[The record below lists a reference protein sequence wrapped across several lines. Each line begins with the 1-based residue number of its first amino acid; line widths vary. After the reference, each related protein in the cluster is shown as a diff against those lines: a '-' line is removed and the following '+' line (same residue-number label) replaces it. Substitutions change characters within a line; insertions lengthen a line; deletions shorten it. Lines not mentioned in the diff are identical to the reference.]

1 MPIKPITTGKERKT
15 IDELQIGDYI
25 AASYT
30 TDDAKNPGMFSNIG
44 TVDDGQALFDAADA
58 TKNLTGK
65 VYLMKIAPGCLLCTT
80 MNTRGGNYLALN
92 KANLISGKKVTI
104 GGRDFLMRIPT
115 GHELVLAGGSLHG
128 MMSGND
134 RAQNFDTTLST
145 YELIQERIQSYNS
158 CGVFG
163 FGTFPATYTPSN
175 ITTFGSPNSAAPA
188 RFVLCYVDNDKS
200 VDLFH

>member
-30 TDDAKNPGMFSNIG
+30 TDDPKNPGTFSAIG
-44 TVDDGQALFDAADA
+44 TVDEGQAMFDAADA

-92 KANLISGKKVTI
+92 KVNVISGKKVNI

-128 MMSGND
+128 MLSGDN
-134 RAQNFDTTLST
+134 RAENFDTTTSN

-158 CGVFG
+158 CGAFG

-175 ITTFGSPNSAAPA
+175 ITTIGSPITAAPA

>member
-30 TDDAKNPGMFSNIG
+30 TDDAKNPGTFSAIG
-44 TVDDGQALFDAADA
+44 TVDEGQALFDAADA

-80 MNTRGGNYLALN
+80 MNTRGSNYAALD
-92 KANLISGKKVTI
+92 
-104 GGRDFLMRIPT
+104 RDFLMRIPT

-128 MMSGND
+128 MLSGDD
-134 RAQNFDTTLST
+134 RAQNFDTTIST
-145 YELIQERIQSYNS
+145 YELIQELFGGASSY
-158 CGVFG
+158 G
-163 FGTFPATYTPSN
+163 FSFNGYPAAYSSSN
-175 ITTFGSPNSAAPA
+175 IANNGSITNVTPA

>member
-30 TDDAKNPGMFSNIG
+30 TDDPKNPGTFSAIG
-44 TVDDGQALFDAADA
+44 TVDEGQAMFDAADA

-80 MNTRGGNYLALN
+80 MNTRGSNYMALN
-92 KANLISGKKVTI
+92 KVNVITGKKVNI

-128 MMSGND
+128 MMSGDN
-134 RAQNFDTTLST
+134 RAKNFDTTTST
-145 YELIQERIQSYNS
+145 YELIQEIYSYAS
-158 CGVFG
+158 SYG
-163 FGTFPATYTPSN
+163 FSFNAYPAVYANPNLGNNGS
-175 ITTFGSPNSAAPA
+175 TTNATPA

>member
-30 TDDAKNPGMFSNIG
+30 TDDAKNPGTFSAIG
-44 TVDDGQALFDAADA
+44 TVDEGQALFDAADA

-80 MNTRGGNYLALN
+80 MNTRGSNYAALN

-104 GGRDFLMRIPT
+104 GDRDFLMRIPT

-128 MMSGND
+128 MLSGDD
-134 RAQNFDTTLST
+134 RGQNFDTTLST
-145 YELIQERIQSYNS
+145 YELIQELFGGASSY
-158 CGVFG
+158 G
-163 FGTFPATYTPSN
+163 FSFNGYPAAYSSPNLGNNGS
-175 ITTFGSPNSAAPA
+175 ITTVTPA